1 MDATL
6 NINFVPKDEI
16 KVYYGTG
23 AHVDN
28 NASVFFIKSGQKEI
42 DDYVDAVSKP
52 EISDYVETEAKPLV
66 TQIVNE
72 IAEPTV
78 AAYIEGTVKPEIDEY
93 IEDKKPELQA
103 YVTQA
108 SEYADNSQ
116 ESATASA
123 ASAAAALTSA
133 NNAATS
139 ETNAKNYEDNAL
151 SSKNAAA
158 SSATSASNYANN
170 SKIWAEGT
178 DAQVQALGGEKSAKG
193 WAEASTNLDYTNI
206 TNCITAI
213 PQDIKL
219 EIRNGNIVTADTCT
233 VYKGD
238 GSTYT
243 LPASTNFSHATSAGT
258 FMLIWTGVGARHQ
271 NTNLCFSGS
280 TAPAQGSFSG
290 SYAAWYDTTNKVIK
304 LTNDGGST
312 WIGDNSFPLCV
323 YKSTGSAATS
333 IDQVFNGFGY
343 IGSTI
348 FALPGVEGLIPNSFV
363 GKSRNNVKFK
373 TTSVLSRTYG
383 SNETYADAILIINSS
398 QFSTNY
404 AKYYNDKNLN
414 IDSLGRTS
422 PYANCGIASFVN
434 GRITSF
440 NPKTVFQAADY
451 YDFKQLDDSA
461 AKLDKNNV
469 FTGNN
474 TFNKRANIKEE
485 LHIINTTGYSPSNIP
500 PKDSSFGTIRWAV
513 NSKEGSTAYL
523 GGGSELFKIQPII
536 RADGEFTVINS
547 YQYGTSK
554 PSIFSFGCNADG
566 SNPYFNTF
574 TPATTSNSVN
584 VATTAFVN
592 NFFNTAGKVTTKCM
606 PNYAAGVSISSNY
619 TVPSDGF
626 IFCGLAGNGS
636 ESTTINGKQIAV
648 TYDTGVSGSIPQI
661 CAPVSKGDVFKTNSQ
676 LKWGTFFPCKG
687 A

>member
-52 EISDYVETEAKPLV
+52 EIDDYVEREGKPLV

-93 IEDKKPELQA
+93 IEDKKPELQV

-123 ASAAAALTSA
+123 ASAAASLMSA
-133 NNAATS
+133 NNAKTS
-139 ETNAKNYEDNAL
+139 ETNAKTYENNAL

-178 DAQVQALGGEKSAKG
+178 DEQVQALGGSKSAKG

-243 LPASTNFSHATSAGT
+243 IPASTNFSHATSAGT

-348 FALPGVEGLIPNSFV
+348 FALPGVEGLIPNGFV
-363 GKSRNNVKFK
+363 GKQRNNIKVATSKLLTF
-373 TTSVLSRTYG
+373 TPSFNGSSVLLLG
-383 SNETYADAILIINSS
+383 SNNLTAWGKSDYSYN
-398 QFSTNY
+398 
-404 AKYYNDKNLN
+404 YNDNYNYYKDGKSYALCK
-414 IDSLGRTS
+414 IGEYVRDST
-422 PYANCGIASFVN
+422 

-440 NPKTVFQAADY
+440 NPKTVFHAADY
-451 YDFKQLDDSA
+451 YDVP
-461 AKLDKNNV
+461 KLATDNI

-474 TFNKRANIKEE
+474 TFDKRTNVDEE
-485 LHIINTTGYSPSNIP
+485 LHIINTTGYSPSNLP
-500 PKDSSFGTIRWAV
+500 STNTSFGTIRWAV

-536 RADGEFTVINS
+536 RYDGNFQVVFSYLTKDILSLHSNNTGTDRYATCSTPPTSDNS
-547 YQYGTSK
+547 TQ
-554 PSIFSFGCNADG
+554 I
-566 SNPYFNTF
+566 
-574 TPATTSNSVN
+574 ATTQ
-584 VATTAFVN
+584 FVN
-592 NFFNTAGKVTTKCM
+592 NKIKV
-606 PNYAAGVSISSNY
+606 VSTLPASPDANVFY
-619 TVPSDGF
+619 F
-626 IFCGLAGNGS
+626 IP
-636 ESTTINGKQIAV
+636 E
-648 TYDTGVSGSIPQI
+648 
-661 CAPVSKGDVFKTNSQ
+661 
-676 LKWGTFFPCKG
+676 
-687 A
+687 

>member
-52 EISDYVETEAKPLV
+52 EINEYVETQAKPLV

-78 AAYIEGTVKPEIDEY
+78 AEYIENTVKPELDEY
-93 IEDKKPELQA
+93 VEDKKPELQA

-133 NNAATS
+133 NNAQTS
-139 ETNAKNYEDNAL
+139 ETNAKTYENNAL

-178 DAQVQALGGEKSAKG
+178 DAQVQALGGSKSAKG

-219 EIRNGNIVTADTCT
+219 EINNGNIVAADTCT

-243 LPASTNFSHATSAGT
+243 IPASTNFSHATSAGT

-348 FALPGVEGLIPNSFV
+348 FALPGVEGLIPNGFV
-363 GKSRNNVKFK
+363 GKQRNNIKVATSKLLTF
-373 TTSVLSRTYG
+373 TPSFNGSSVLLLG
-383 SNETYADAILIINSS
+383 SNNLTAWGKSDYSYN
-398 QFSTNY
+398 
-404 AKYYNDKNLN
+404 YNDNYNYYKDGKSYALCK
-414 IDSLGRTS
+414 IGEYVRDST
-422 PYANCGIASFVN
+422 

-440 NPKTVFQAADY
+440 NPKPCFRAVDY

-461 AKLDKNNV
+461 AKLDRDNV
-469 FTGNN
+469 FAGKITVNN
-474 TFNKRANIKEE
+474 TIPILFGKNTADLTNTDGMGLSLRGTDNADNIWSYIDLYRRGESKTSEA
-485 LHIINTTGYSPSNIP
+485 HMYVRNAG
-500 PKDSSFGTIRWAV
+500 GTISQIA
-513 NSKEGSTAYL
+513 
-523 GGGSELFKIQPII
+523 I
-536 RADGEFTVINS
+536 VINDD
-547 YQYGTSK
+547 GTVATVA
-554 PSIFSFGCNADG
+554 P
-566 SNPYFNTF
+566 
-574 TPATTSNSVN
+574 TPPTSDNSTQIATTQ
-584 VATTAFVN
+584 FVN
-592 NFFNTAGKVTTKCM
+592 NKIKV
-606 PNYAAGVSISSNY
+606 VSTLPASPDANVFY
-619 TVPSDGF
+619 F
-626 IFCGLAGNGS
+626 IP
-636 ESTTINGKQIAV
+636 E
-648 TYDTGVSGSIPQI
+648 
-661 CAPVSKGDVFKTNSQ
+661 
-676 LKWGTFFPCKG
+676 
-687 A
+687 

>member
-16 KVYYGTG
+16 KVYYGTE

-52 EISDYVETEAKPLV
+52 EINEYVETQAKPLV

-78 AAYIEGTVKPEIDEY
+78 AEYIENTVKPELDEY
-93 IEDKKPELQA
+93 VEDKKPELQA

-116 ESATASA
+116 ASATASA

-238 GSTYT
+238 GSIYT

-404 AKYYNDKNLN
+404 EKYYNDKNLN

-451 YDFKQLDDSA
+451 NDVPKLAADNTFTGVNTFDNNGKLLLLDSA
-461 AKLDKNNV
+461 ARTFNLKSTEYDITEKHAQEYYGIIRFSDKNDKEAGRFDVWNYTENETV
-469 FTGNN
+469 ARMLV
-474 TFNKRANIKEE
+474 FNKNRSLASIHV
-485 LHIINTTGYSPSNIP
+485 LL
-500 PKDSSFGTIRWAV
+500 KD
-513 NSKEGSTAYL
+513 
-523 GGGSELFKIQPII
+523 
-536 RADGEFTVINS
+536 DGTVITYAPTPPTTDNS
-547 YQYGTSK
+547 TQ
-554 PSIFSFGCNADG
+554 I
-566 SNPYFNTF
+566 
-574 TPATTSNSVN
+574 
-584 VATTAFVN
+584 ATTAFVN

-636 ESTTINGKQIAV
+636 ESTTINGKRIAV
-648 TYDTGVSGSIPQI
+648 TYDTGVSGSLPQI

>member
-16 KVYYGTG
+16 KVYYGTE

-52 EISDYVETEAKPLV
+52 EINEYVETQAKPLV

-78 AAYIEGTVKPEIDEY
+78 AEYIENTVKPELDEY
-93 IEDKKPELQA
+93 VEDKKPELQA

-116 ESATASA
+116 ASATASA
-123 ASAAAALTSA
+123 ASAAAALTS
-133 NNAATS
+133 
-139 ETNAKNYEDNAL
+139 EDNAL

-178 DAQVQALGGEKSAKG
+178 DEQVQALGGSKSAKG

-219 EIRNGNIVTADTCT
+219 ELNNGTLTLKAGSK
-233 VYKGD
+233 VYIPNGAGVFKEIITSKDVSVSVVWNKNGINMLF
-238 GSTYT
+238 YN
-243 LPASTNFSHATSAGT
+243 STNQINSIGINYSNSD
-258 FMLIWTGVGARHQ
+258 IW
-271 NTNLCFSGS
+271 SGDS
-280 TAPAQGSFSG
+280 PVINKQYGF
-290 SYAAWYDTTNKVIK
+290 WYDTTNNIVKYT
-304 LTNDGGST
+304 TNSGDS
-312 WIGDNSFPLCV
+312 WISGFSLPICIVTGD
-323 YKSTGSAATS
+323 STGITS

-343 IGSTI
+343 IGSHW
-348 FALPGVEGLIPNSFV
+348 FELKGNEGIARNGRNVDGSLNNSTRTTANVSVHVCGIGTNNWNMLSGFD
-363 GKSRNNVKFK
+363 GNFRNASQ
-373 TTSVLSRTYG
+373 TSYFIQDEMPSASHYF
-383 SNETYADAILIINSS
+383 N
-398 QFSTNY
+398 NY
-404 AKYYNDKNLN
+404 AVWESPRENIIRITSDKGETWTKVLQ
-414 IDSLGRTS
+414 I
-422 PYANCGIASFVN
+422 NCGTYSTVN

-440 NPKTVFQAADY
+440 NPKTTIQAVDY

-461 AKLDKNNV
+461 AKLGADNT
-469 FTGNN
+469 FTGVN
-474 TFNKRANIKEE
+474 TFEGAYGNVYIKSRNID
-485 LHIINTTGYSPSNIP
+485 L
-500 PKDSSFGTIRWAV
+500 
-513 NSKEGSTAYL
+513 
-523 GGGSELFKIQPII
+523 
-536 RADGEFTVINS
+536 
-547 YQYGTSK
+547 TSK
-554 PSIFSFGCNADG
+554 PSSTQYSYLDFYDKNNKRIGVLGAFQFASGEYGIYLQAGNVG
-566 SNPYFNTF
+566 SLNIRTNGTNSYTSVA
-574 TPATTSNSVN
+574 TPPTSDNSTQI
-584 VATTAFVN
+584 ATTAFVN

-636 ESTTINGKQIAV
+636 ELTTINGKRIAV
-648 TYDTGVSGSIPQI
+648 TYDTGVSGSLPQI